1 MSATT
6 GTIGAEKS
14 HRPFELYWLAVL
26 VLASLVAVLGI
37 GALVGGD
44 AGPAPAV
51 RPQGATVGR
60 VEAPPGFR
68 SANGEVYPRP
78 FVSIQEG
85 VTVNNAEA
93 PSGFRYGPDGEAYP
107 RPLVAIGTT

>member
-14 HRPFELYWLAVL
+14 LRPFELYWLAAL

-51 RPQGATVGR
+51 RPQASTVS

-68 SANGEVYPRP
+68 YANGEVYPRP

-85 VTVNNAEA
+85 VTVNQAEA
-93 PSGFRYGPDGEAYP
+93 PSGLRYGPDGEAYP
-107 RPLVAIGTT
+107 RPLVATGTT